1 MIERASSLGHFLG
14 ELKRRRVYRVA
25 VVYAVV
31 AFVIWQVADVAFE
44 PLHLPPWAL
53 TFVVVLVIIGFPVA
67 LVLAWALEITPQ
79 GVRRTEPARAEP
91 DAAPSTA
98 RPALADGVERKS
110 IAVLPFA
117 NMSDDPENE
126 YFSDGMTEEII
137 NALTQLQDLR
147 VVARTSCFAFK
158 GKAPHISEVGAK
170 LNVATVLEGSVRKA
184 GSRLR
189 ITAQLVNVGDGYHLW
204 SQRYDREM
212 EDVFAIQDEI
222 AKAIADKLQITLVG
236 DVAEQ
241 LVRPPTENLEA
252 YDLYLK
258 GRFFVNLGGE
268 GPLKGLEYLKQ
279 ALACDPRYAL
289 AHAGIADAYNFSG
302 DVGILRP
309 REAKPKAREA
319 AIRALELDETLAE
332 AHAALGW
339 CNWTHDFEWS
349 NAERHLLRAIELNP
363 ELAEARFQYGF
374 FLSSMGRFE
383 ESLAELRRG
392 VDLDPLAQLGNTWLG
407 QVLAFLEQFPA
418 AIDQLRAAV
427 ELDPTSWHANHMV
440 GMVYRLNSNY
450 PDAIEALQT
459 AMALAGRQPWSLME
473 LALTYAA
480 SGSRAQAEAIYD
492 ELVAR
497 SRGEYVPPATL
508 SFVSAA
514 LGREDEAFGWLER
527 AYEERDPFLVWVK
540 QLPHFD
546 PLRGDQRFDMLL
558 EKMGLE

>member
-1 MIERASSLGHFLG
+1 
-14 ELKRRRVYRVA
+14 
-25 VVYAVV
+25 
-31 AFVIWQVADVAFE
+31 
-44 PLHLPPWAL
+44 
-53 TFVVVLVIIGFPVA
+53 
-67 LVLAWALEITPQ
+67 
-79 GVRRTEPARAEP
+79 
-91 DAAPSTA
+91 
-98 RPALADGVERKS
+98 
-110 IAVLPFA
+110 
-117 NMSDDPENE
+117 
-126 YFSDGMTEEII
+126 
-137 NALTQLQDLR
+137 
-147 VVARTSCFAFK
+147 
-158 GKAPHISEVGAK
+158 
-170 LNVATVLEGSVRKA
+170 
-184 GSRLR
+184 
-189 ITAQLVNVGDGYHLW
+189 
-204 SQRYDREM
+204 
-212 EDVFAIQDEI
+212 
-222 AKAIADKLQITLVG
+222 
-236 DVAEQ
+236 
-241 LVRPPTENLEA
+241 
-252 YDLYLK
+252 
-258 GRFFVNLGGE
+258 
-268 GPLKGLEYLKQ
+268 
-279 ALACDPRYAL
+279 
-289 AHAGIADAYNFSG
+289 
-302 DVGILRP
+302 
-309 REAKPKAREA
+309 
-319 AIRALELDETLAE
+319 
-332 AHAALGW
+332 LGW